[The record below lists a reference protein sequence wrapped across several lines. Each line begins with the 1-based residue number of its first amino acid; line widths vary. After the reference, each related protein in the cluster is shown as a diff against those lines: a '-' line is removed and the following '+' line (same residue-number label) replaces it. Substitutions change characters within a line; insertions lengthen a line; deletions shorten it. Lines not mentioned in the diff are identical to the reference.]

1 MGKLEGKVAVIT
13 GAASGMGRATA
24 ARFAGEGAN
33 VVIADLN
40 SDGGQSA
47 VRECKENGG
56 NAVFQLTDV
65 TSEVAIKAAIARAVS
80 EFGKL
85 DIMFNNAGLA
95 GALGSIEEVT
105 TENWDRTF
113 SILLRA
119 VFLGIKYSIP
129 EMRKAGGGSIISTA
143 SIAGLRGGA
152 GPLPYSVAKA
162 GVIHLT
168 KCAAIELG
176 KDRIR
181 VNCICPGGINTP
193 LIHQHIPG
201 GEPVARQILD
211 TIQPIQRAGTGEDI
225 AGMAL
230 YLASEDS
237 QWVTGTAMV
246 VDGGLMAGSSLFGG
260 GSATPFNVT
269 AKWSGPS
276 FEDV

>member
-1 MGKLEGKVAVIT
+1 MGRLDGKVAVIT

-40 SDGGQSA
+40 AEGGESA

-65 TSEVAIKAAIARAVS
+65 TSEAAIKAAIARAVK
-80 EFGKL
+80 EYGKL
-85 DIMFNNAGLA
+85 DIMFNNAGLL
-95 GALGSIEEVT
+95 GAMGTIEEVSA
-105 TENWDRTF
+105 EGWDRTF
-113 SILLRA
+113 ANLLRA
-119 VFLGIKYSIP
+119 VFVGIKYSIP

-143 SIAGLRGGA
+143 SVAGLRGGA
-152 GPLPYSVAKA
+152 APAPYSVAKA

-176 KDRIR
+176 AEHIR

-193 LIHQHIPG
+193 LVHKLMSGSQEITK
-201 GEPVARQILD
+201 EVFD
-211 TIQPIQRAGTGEDI
+211 NIQPIPRVGTGEDI

-230 YLASEDS
+230 YLASDDS

-246 VDGGLMAGSSLFGG
+246 VDGGMAAGGNLFGSG
-260 GSATPFNVT
+260 AGNPYSVAP
-269 AKWSGPS
+269 KWSGPS
-276 FEDV
+276 FEK